1 MSSKSTYCIAYEQSL
16 TLLERQLYHLRNP
29 DDIIIGVLEAVCS
42 FYEAEWAGVLD
53 ADLEIGIWTP
63 IWWYN
68 ENTGALQETRL
79 RAFEFT
85 DGFIRWERAL
95 KNGDGVIL
103 SDIEAIRSDSPD
115 EYGEYIR
122 LGVRNVMGAPY
133 HKRSMGFLV
142 TKNPKRYADQIS
154 FLQAMAY
161 VVASEVGER
170 KLIDGAKMIVPPMM
184 VKSLTEVYICL
195 FSGLE
200 IYTYQG
206 KLDEDRIKSPKIC
219 RILVYLL
226 LHKKRAVSA
235 RELAEQIWPNDIEG
249 MVSGV
254 RSLIYRFR
262 KTFRLICDED
272 LIETVE
278 GKYRINPNLTVATDL
293 EILDHLYNQ
302 AANEENDHSR
312 IRFLKKAASLYKG
325 GVYPDANNEHWLM
338 PLSVDYQL
346 RFLRIEEELLELLA
360 HKGRYQA
367 VYDETKRALSIEKGN
382 MILYFW
388 MIVSLMKQG
397 TTKSAQQVLYLAE
410 RSLTRD
416 DYCELIKKLKEI

>member
-1 MSSKSTYCIAYEQSL
+1 MSIESTYCIAYEQNL
-16 TLLERQLYHLRNP
+16 RGLERELYHMRNP
-29 DDIIIGVLEAVCS
+29 DDIIIGVLKAVCS

-53 ADLEIGIWTP
+53 ADLEMGIWTP

-68 ENTGALQETRL
+68 MSTGAMQETRL

-103 SDIEAIRSDSPD
+103 SDIEDIRFDSPD
-115 EYGEYIR
+115 EYDEYVR
-122 LGVRNVMGAPY
+122 LGVRNIMGSPY

-142 TKNPKRYADQIS
+142 VKNPKKYADQIS

-161 VVASEVGER
+161 VIAAEAGER

-206 KLDEDRIKSPKIC
+206 KLDEERIKSPKIC

-226 LHKKRAVSA
+226 LHKKRSVSA

-262 KTFRLICDED
+262 KTFRLISDKD
-272 LIETVE
+272 LIETVD
-278 GKYRINPNLTVATDL
+278 GKYRINPDLTVATDL
-293 EILDHLYNQ
+293 EILDHLCSQ
-302 AANEENDHSR
+302 AANAENDRSR
-312 IRFLKKAASLYKG
+312 IHFLKKAAYLYKG
-325 GVYPDANNEHWLM
+325 SVYPDANTEHWLM

-360 HKGRYQA
+360 HKGGYQT

-397 TTKSAQQVLYLAE
+397 TTKSAQQVLHLAKS
-410 RSLTRD
+410 SLTHD
-416 DYCELIKKLKEI
+416 DYGELIKKLKEI